1 MTIKE
6 FLVDKTL
13 TAVETVDNLII
24 NLVCGDEISGINV
37 DTSNIPSGTL
47 TTRRTDFT
55 LINDILSVD
64 SISVDTQTTDMLGSD
79 LYPRP

>member
-6 FLVDKTL
+6 FLQDNTL
-13 TAVETVDNLII
+13 SAVETVENIII
-24 NLVCGDEISGINV
+24 NLVCGETEYGIDV

-47 TTRRTDFT
+47 TTLRTDYT

-64 SISVDTQTTDMLGSD
+64 TISVNTETTNMLG
-79 LYPRP
+79 

>member
-6 FLVDKTL
+6 FLVGKTL
-13 TAVETVDNLII
+13 TSVETVDNIII
-24 NLVCGDEISGINV
+24 NLVCGEALTGIKV

-47 TTRRTDFT
+47 TTRRYDFT

-64 SISVDTQTTDMLGSD
+64 SISVDTQTTDILGRD
-79 LYPRP
+79 FPIN

>member
-6 FLVDKTL
+6 FLQDNTL

-24 NLVCGDEISGINV
+24 NLVCDESVFGIDV

-47 TTRRTDFT
+47 TTRRTDYT
-55 LINDILSVD
+55 LIDNILSVD
-64 SISVDTQTTDMLGSD
+64 TISVNTETTNMLGE
-79 LYPRP
+79 

>member
-6 FLVDKTL
+6 FLQDNTL
-13 TAVETVDNLII
+13 SAVETVENIII
-24 NLVCGDEISGINV
+24 NLVCGDTEYGIDV

-47 TTRRTDFT
+47 TIRRTDYI

-64 SISVDTQTTDMLGSD
+64 SISVNTETTNMLG
-79 LYPRP
+79 

>member
-6 FLVDKTL
+6 FLQDKTL

-24 NLVCGDEISGINV
+24 NLVCGESVYGIDV

-47 TTRRTDFT
+47 TTRTTDFT
-55 LINDILSVD
+55 LSDNTLSANG
-64 SISVDTQTTDMLGSD
+64 ISVNTETTNML
-79 LYPRP
+79 

>member
-24 NLVCGDEISGINV
+24 NLVCGESLNGINV

-47 TTRRTDFT
+47 TTRRNDFT
-55 LINDILSVD
+55 LIDDILSVD
-64 SISVDTQTTDMLGSD
+64 NISVNTQTTDMLGRD
-79 LYPRP
+79 FPLN

>member
-6 FLVDKTL
+6 FLVDKIL

-24 NLVCGDEISGINV
+24 NLVCGESLNGINV

-47 TTRRTDFT
+47 TTRRNDFT
-55 LINDILSVD
+55 LIDDILSVD
-64 SISVDTQTTDMLGSD
+64 NISVNTQTTDMLGRD
-79 LYPRP
+79 FPLN

>member
-6 FLVDKTL
+6 FLVGKTL
-13 TAVETVDNLII
+13 TAVETVDNIII
-24 NLVCGDEISGINV
+24 NLVCGEALTGIKV

-47 TTRRTDFT
+47 TTRRYDFT

-64 SISVDTQTTDMLGSD
+64 SISVDTQTTDILGRD
-79 LYPRP
+79 FPIN

>member
-6 FLVDKTL
+6 FLVGKTL

-24 NLVCGDEISGINV
+24 NLVCGEAITGIKV

-47 TTRRTDFT
+47 TTRRNDFI

-64 SISVDTQTTDMLGSD
+64 SISVDTQTTDMLGRD
-79 LYPRP
+79 FPLN

>member
-1 MTIKE
+1 MTINE

-24 NLVCGDEISGINV
+24 NLVCGELITGIDV

-47 TTRRTDFT
+47 TNRTTDFT
-55 LINDILSVD
+55 LNNNILSANN
-64 SISVDTQTTDMLGSD
+64 ISVNTETTNILGSD
-79 LYPRP
+79 FPLN

>member
-6 FLVDKTL
+6 FLQDNTL
-13 TAVETVDNLII
+13 SAVETVENIII
-24 NLVCGDEISGINV
+24 NLVCGETEYGIDV

-47 TTRRTDFT
+47 TTLRTDYT

-64 SISVDTQTTDMLGSD
+64 SISVNTETTNMLG
-79 LYPRP
+79 

>member
-24 NLVCGDEISGINV
+24 NLVCGEEITGIKV

-47 TTRRTDFT
+47 TTRRNDFT
-55 LINDILSVD
+55 LINNILSVD
-64 SISVDTQTTDMLGSD
+64 SISVDTETTDMLGRD
-79 LYPRP
+79 FPLN

>member
-6 FLVDKTL
+6 FLTDKTL

-24 NLVCGDEISGINV
+24 NLICGEALTGIKA

-47 TTRRTDFT
+47 TTRRNDFT
-55 LINDILSVD
+55 LINNILSVD
-64 SISVDTQTTDMLGSD
+64 SISVNTQTTDILGSN
-79 LYPRP
+79 LV

>member
-6 FLVDKTL
+6 FLQDNTL
-13 TAVETVDNLII
+13 SAVETVENIII
-24 NLVCGDEISGINV
+24 NLVCGETEYGIDV

-47 TTRRTDFT
+47 TTRRTDYT

-64 SISVDTQTTDMLGSD
+64 TISVNTETTNMLG
-79 LYPRP
+79 

>member
-6 FLVDKTL
+6 FLQNNTL
-13 TAVETVDNLII
+13 TAVETVENIII
-24 NLVCGDEISGINV
+24 NLVCGESPYGIDV

-47 TTRRTDFT
+47 VTRRTDYT

-64 SISVDTQTTDMLGSD
+64 SISVNTETTNML
-79 LYPRP
+79 

>member
-6 FLVDKTL
+6 FLQDNTL

-24 NLVCGDEISGINV
+24 NLVCDESVSGIDV

-47 TTRRTDFT
+47 TTRRTDYT
-55 LINDILSVD
+55 LIDNILSVD
-64 SISVDTQTTDMLGSD
+64 TISVNTETTNMLGE
-79 LYPRP
+79 

>member
-24 NLVCGDEISGINV
+24 NLVCGEEITGIKV
-37 DTSNIPSGTL
+37 DTSNILSGTL
-47 TTRRTDFT
+47 TTRRNDFT
-55 LINDILSVD
+55 LINNILSVD
-64 SISVDTQTTDMLGSD
+64 SISVNIEKTDMLGID
-79 LYPRP
+79 FPLN

>member
-6 FLVDKTL
+6 FLQDNTL
-13 TAVETVDNLII
+13 SAVETVENIII
-24 NLVCGDEISGINV
+24 NLVCGETEYGIDV

-47 TTRRTDFT
+47 TTLRTDYT

-64 SISVDTQTTDMLGSD
+64 SISVNTETTNMLW
-79 LYPRP
+79 

>member
-24 NLVCGDEISGINV
+24 NLVCGESITGINV

-47 TTRRTDFT
+47 TTKRNDFT

-64 SISVDTQTTDMLGSD
+64 SISVNIEKTDMLGRD
-79 LYPRP
+79 FPLN

>member
-24 NLVCGDEISGINV
+24 NLVCGEAISGIKV

-47 TTRRTDFT
+47 TTRRNDFT

-64 SISVDTQTTDMLGSD
+64 NISVDTQTTDMLGSD
-79 LYPRP
+79 SFPRP

>member
-6 FLVDKTL
+6 FLTDKTL

-24 NLVCGDEISGINV
+24 NLVCGEALTGIKV

-47 TTRRTDFT
+47 TTRRNDFT
-55 LINDILSVD
+55 LINDILFVD
-64 SISVDTQTTDMLGSD
+64 SISVNIEKTDMLGRD
-79 LYPRP
+79 FPLN

>member
-6 FLVDKTL
+6 FLQDNTL

-24 NLVCGDEISGINV
+24 NLVCGEALYGIDV

-47 TTRRTDFT
+47 TTRRTDYT
-55 LINDILSVD
+55 LIDNILSVD
-64 SISVDTQTTDMLGSD
+64 TISVNTETTNMLGE
-79 LYPRP
+79 